1 MDPPKLLE
9 SANERREDRDK
20 NAKICMFG
28 ADGDWRGTSR
38 RFLHKGVFENL
49 VPRFFLP
56 PYDRVLTHRACIHP
70 ISEIFGEALAA
81 ERTASM

>member
-1 MDPPKLLE
+1 
-9 SANERREDRDK
+9 
-20 NAKICMFG
+20 MFG

-81 ERTASM
+81 ELTASMLAKPSEGFKRGVGVGYPSPSGEIE